1 MSYVNRGL
9 GGMDRTAAATKCGTK
24 YCVTSPDFQP
34 CVEHY
39 ASGASG
45 EYGASPGLFDKF
57 MSTMFPAPVA
67 PAPQPGMTPAQV
79 QAMIAAQKSDGK
91 SDGMSQNTM
100 IALGL
105 GAVGLLAVVMIASRK

>member
-9 GGMDRTAAATKCGTK
+9 GGAESCGQNQQWDPNYKFGNITGQCTPK
-24 YCVTSPDFQP
+24 GTPMTP
-34 CVEHY
+34 TPE
-39 ASGASG
+39 
-45 EYGASPGLFDKF
+45 PGLFDKF
-57 MSTMFPAPVA
+57 MGTMFPAPVA

-79 QAMIAAQKSDGK
+79 QAMIAAQKSG
-91 SDGMSQNTM
+91 GMSQNTM